1 MFHCSSTNVR
11 SWPLI
16 NKTSVHMNKQQSIT
30 GTSSIAQVTVDDRLG
45 VCCTFSVLYSQQIK
59 WPNFCMVYT
68 ATGYANV
75 KKPDDI

>member
-45 VCCTFSVLYSQQIK
+45 VCFVPSQFYI
-59 WPNFCMVYT
+59 PNR
-68 ATGYANV
+68 
-75 KKPDDI
+75 